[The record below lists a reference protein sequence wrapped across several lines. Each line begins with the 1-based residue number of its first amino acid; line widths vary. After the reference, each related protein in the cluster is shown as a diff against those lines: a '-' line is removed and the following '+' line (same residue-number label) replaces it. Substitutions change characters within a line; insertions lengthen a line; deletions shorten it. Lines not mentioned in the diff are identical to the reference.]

1 MASWVRPLLWL
12 VLLAGA
18 ASVGLTQEQLA
29 LRIRVSFTSV
39 NHWERGRRRP
49 IPIALDKIK
58 TLAEQAQIDLAA
70 FTEAEEGGR

>member
-1 MASWVRPLLWL
+1 MTELNIPGLLKEIRRQL
-12 VLLAGA
+12 
-18 ASVGLTQEQLA
+18 GLTQEQLA
-29 LRIRVSFTSV
+29 HRIRVSFTSV

-58 TLAEQAQIDLAA
+58 TLAEQAKIDLAD